1 MGVDSIGSGVIIA
14 VAALLWLV
22 YLVPTWLRRREY
34 LATEHNAVRL
44 QQTLRI
50 LAETA
55 EAPVMV
61 RAETSARSAAQQER
75 SLKKLH
81 QMEAA
86 VALAKDASL
95 ARTAAR
101 RLVETQ
107 PAIAA
112 DVAVSSSASRRLRRS
127 RAVTSGVLLVA
138 LIATGVGVVQ
148 LVTAGSWMLAAGGG
162 LVTAGS
168 FAMLGQMASVGRA
181 RAELARTLRARAPI
195 ATRTTASATA
205 VPVVAVQTTWTPVP
219 LPKPLYAGRPQVD
232 RAVLASLQAAADLR
246 QAAADAE
253 QKLRVAAAEAEQKL
267 REAHQ
272 EPEVIP
278 MRPSRFASMGIVEA
292 TETRATDLDAVL
304 RIRRRNVG

>member
-55 EAPVMV
+55 EAPTMV

-86 VALAKDASL
+86 VARAKDSSI

-101 RLVETQ
+101 RLAETQ

-127 RAVTSGVLLVA
+127 RAVTSAVLLIA
-138 LIATGVGVVQ
+138 LVATGVGAGQ
-148 LVTAGSWMLAAGGG
+148 LVTAGSWMLAAGGA
-162 LVTAGS
+162 LATVGS
-168 FAMLGQMASVGRA
+168 LAMLSQMASVGRA
-181 RAELARTLRARAPI
+181 RAELARTLRSRTPI
-195 ATRTTASATA
+195 ATTRTA
-205 VPVVAVQTTWTPVP
+205 PVTVKQPVAVVQATWTPVP

-232 RAVLASLQAAADLR
+232 RAVMASLQAAADLR

-253 QKLRVAAAEAEQKL
+253 QKLR
-267 REAHQ
+267 EAHE

-278 MRPSRFASMGIVEA
+278 MRQSRFASMGIIEA

-304 RIRRRNVG
+304 RVRRLNVG